1 MAKIRLTFYK
11 GVPFD
16 VNNENVLLGETTYS
30 GNSFED
36 FLEDYEINAQPIDV
50 EKFAIEGTDENGM
63 VDVDLSLEPYNANYL
78 KVVQFFDDGI
88 ILTKYFFIDSYL
100 MLAPKTFR
108 IYVNIDIWATYC
120 RKIETQVRN
129 ALVAQATSFPLPYG
143 VSERVTPT
151 TSASSSVSKTV
162 LVNGEYRIVYHFS
175 SSYHGEMCVVS
186 AQTYVTPDDALV
198 TASKITTTNYV
209 KAFTVG
215 TIINYVPCSGIDIFV
230 IPNEFF
236 THFSQYGFNEKI
248 VFTIQEDADHITYIS
263 DEFLIV
269 NKLDENTP
277 IRYTDWYNFSVKP
290 EESKIT
296 WVSTGNVSVQL
307 PFCDKTYNATIEMTI
322 GNDIGLELYI
332 NNQFFD
338 ILNEYKINFVTS
350 EFSSWYAQNRNAE
363 SARKT
368 NETLGIIGAGLGL
381 VGSIASGNVLGTI
394 GSGLNLL
401 QTVQGQRTN
410 DAVIQDRQNAPL
422 KLSSDTN
429 QILGF
434 SKTNGL
440 AKFEIQPDN
449 YFEMKKYNQY
459 YGYIGNQLLASVPY
473 KIMNYDTRFVYYRCE
488 TMEIQGEF
496 SMSIKNRIK
505 EMFSSGIRV
514 WQHAKHY
521 LDSFNNKLTQEEIDK
536 LGV

>member
-1 MAKIRLTFYK
+1 MASIKLTFYK

-16 VNNENVLLGETTYS
+16 VNNENVLLGNSSYS
-30 GNSFED
+30 GNTFED
-36 FLEDYEINAQPIDV
+36 FLTDYEINSYPINV

-78 KVVQFFDDGI
+78 KVQQFLDDGI

-108 IYVNIDIWATYC
+108 LYINIDIWASYC

-143 VSERVTPT
+143 VSERLSPT
-151 TSASSSVSKTV
+151 TSASSNVSKTV
-162 LVNGEYRIVYHFS
+162 LVNGECRIVYHFS

-186 AQTYVTPDDALV
+186 SQTYITPDVAIV
-198 TASKITTTNYV
+198 NASKITTTNHASV
-209 KAFTVG
+209 NLAGGVTG
-215 TIINYVPCSGIDIFV
+215 YVPCSGIDIFV

-236 THFSQYGFNEKI
+236 AHFSQYGFTEKI
-248 VFTIQEDADHITYIS
+248 VFTIEDEDENIDFTS
-263 DEFLIV
+263 DEFFIV
-269 NKLDENTP
+269 NKLNENTP
-277 IRYTDWYNFSVKP
+277 IRYTDWFDFSVKP

-296 WVSTGNVSVQL
+296 WLSTGNISVQL
-307 PFCDKTYNATIEMTI
+307 PFCKKTYHGQINMAI
-322 GNDIGLELYI
+322 GNDIGVELYI

-338 ILNEYKINFVTS
+338 ILNDYKINFVTS
-350 EFSSWYAQNRNAE
+350 EFSSWYAQNQNAE

-368 NETLGIIGAGLGL
+368 NETLGLIGSGLGL

-401 QTVQGQRTN
+401 QTFQGIKTN
-410 DAVIQDRQNAPL
+410 DAVVNDLKNAPL

-440 AKFEIQPDN
+440 AMFEIQPDN
-449 YFEMKKYNQY
+449 YYEMKKYNQY
-459 YGYIGNQLLASVPY
+459 YGYIGNQLLASVPF

-505 EMFSSGIRV
+505 ELFSSGIRV

-521 LDSFNNKLTQEEIDK
+521 LDSFENQLTQEEIEN

>member
-1 MAKIRLTFYK
+1 MASIKLTFYK

-16 VNNENVLLGETTYS
+16 VNNENVLLGNSSYS
-30 GNSFED
+30 ENTFED
-36 FLEDYEINAQPIDV
+36 FLTNYEINSYPIGV

-78 KVVQFFDDGI
+78 KVEQFLDDGI

-143 VSERVTPT
+143 VSERLSPT

-162 LVNGEYRIVYHFS
+162 LVSGEYRIAYHFS
-175 SSYHGEMCVVS
+175 SNYHGEMCVVS
-186 AQTYVTPDDALV
+186 AQTYLTPDVALV

-209 KAFTVG
+209 SATVNG
-215 TIINYVPCSGIDIFV
+215 AITEYVPCSGIDIFV

-236 THFSQYGFNEKI
+236 AHFSQYGFNEKI
-248 VFTIQEDADHITYIS
+248 VFTIQEDDNIKFIS
-263 DEFLIV
+263 DEFFIV
-269 NKLDENTP
+269 NKLNENTP
-277 IRYTDWYNFSVKP
+277 IRYTDWYDFSVEP

-296 WVSTGNVSVQL
+296 WLSSGNISVQL
-307 PFCDKTYNATIEMTI
+307 PFCKKTYTGQINIAI
-322 GNDIGLELYI
+322 GNDIGIELYI

-368 NETLGIIGAGLGL
+368 NETLGLIGSGLGI
-381 VGSIASGNVLGTI
+381 VGSLASGNVLGSI
-394 GSGLNLL
+394 GSGLNFL
-401 QTVQGQRTN
+401 QTYQGIKTN
-410 DAVIQDRQNAPL
+410 DAVVKDLKNAPL
-422 KLSSDTN
+422 KLTSDTN

-434 SKTNGL
+434 AKTSGL

-459 YGYIGNQLLASVPY
+459 YGFIGNQLLASVPY
-473 KIMNYDTRFVYYRCE
+473 KSMNYDERFAYYRCE

-521 LDSFNNKLTQEEIDK
+521 LDSFNNKLTQEEIDN